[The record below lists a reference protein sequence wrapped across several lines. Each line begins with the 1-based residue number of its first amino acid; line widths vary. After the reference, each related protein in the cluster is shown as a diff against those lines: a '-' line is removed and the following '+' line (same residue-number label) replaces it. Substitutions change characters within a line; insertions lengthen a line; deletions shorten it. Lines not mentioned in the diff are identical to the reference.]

1 LQGVCSEIFEDRPLN
16 KEQNGDGE
24 TIRPVARRHSIS
36 IGSRSFDLPESRF
49 IRMGA
54 GVALIVGGMFGFV
67 PVLGFW
73 MIPLGVFVLSLDLH
87 WARRIRRRFMVW
99 LTRRYPKLAEKANG
113 MSQSRLPGDE
123 ESR

>member
-1 LQGVCSEIFEDRPLN
+1 MNVHSGEDETTRPAA
-16 KEQNGDGE
+16 K
-24 TIRPVARRHSIS
+24 RHSIS
-36 IGSRSFDLPESRF
+36 IGSWSVDLPDGRIF
-49 IRMGA
+49 RLFA
-54 GVALIVGGMFGFV
+54 GIGLILGGTLGFL

-73 MIPLGVFVLSLDLH
+73 MIPLGVFVLSLELH

-113 MSQSRLPGDE
+113 MSQSRLPDDE

>member
-1 LQGVCSEIFEDRPLN
+1 MNDQSGEN
-16 KEQNGDGE
+16 E
-24 TIRPVARRHSIS
+24 TIGRAARRHTIS
-36 IGSRSFDLPESRF
+36 IGSWSFDLPDGRIF
-49 IRMGA
+49 RLCA
-54 GVALIVGGMFGFV
+54 GGGLVIFGMFGFL

-73 MIPLGVFVLSLDLH
+73 MIPLGVFVLSLELH
-87 WARRIRRRFMVW
+87 WARRVRRRFMVW